1 MDEKRKISLER
12 ASQLYEEIE
21 DYLAFKDEFLRE
33 TAEIRDVLSQ
43 KHKEEL
49 LNFFGAG
56 EEEWNDRFFHFQE
69 LPPC

>member
-1 MDEKRKISLER
+1 MDEKRRISLER

-21 DYLAFKDEFLRE
+21 DYLAFKEEFLRE

-49 LNFFGAG
+49 MNYFDAD
-56 EEEWNDRFFHFQE
+56 ENDWNEFHN
-69 LPPC
+69 